1 MYFTVKY
8 ARDFNPISKLPGL
21 TKTYDANVI
30 PLILQE
36 VSEALLSSLAHYEMM
51 AVAISWHQR
60 ESQAAKKKRTPFLND
75 TQSTWSLKEYSP
87 PHFTNL

>member
-1 MYFTVKY
+1 MTPRDVYIEWSQSHSAVVLLMYFTVKY

-51 AVAISWHQR
+51 AVAIS
-60 ESQAAKKKRTPFLND
+60 
-75 TQSTWSLKEYSP
+75 
-87 PHFTNL
+87 